1 MKKSGKT
8 NRVEPTDLSWIDKF
22 PECAELFANAGWLT
36 FFKKIDGY
44 HAKVSHNFAQ
54 CYDKDTVSFDTLQ
67 FKLTKELVAE
77 ATSIKNEGEL
87 WFKKVPFTFNEQ
99 KYLLPDVIAYWG
111 KGVPIHNFKPEFIE
125 PIKFL

>member
-8 NRVEPTDLSWIDKF
+8 NRAKLIDLSWIDKF

-44 HAKVSHNFAQ
+44 HGEVSLKFPQ

-77 ATSIKNEGEL
+77 AT
-87 WFKKVPFTFNEQ
+87 
-99 KYLLPDVIAYWG
+99 
-111 KGVPIHNFKPEFIE
+111 
-125 PIKFL
+125 